1 MLTKDD
7 RALDSAAEVLV
18 KSFSAC
24 YDIYRLEAQ
33 ETAGQGKL
41 PVTARCE
48 YYERSEKY
56 VLSRRAE
63 LWSAN
68 GEEFLYIVKVP
79 RLTLQLFEQYRD
91 QILADGKSRLHIGPG
106 HMYSYITPVFVC
118 DHCDEDARRA
128 LKKCRIY
135 QSFKFSFHGWMD
147 FHTAVAELSTSRID
161 ANSGGH
167 ELKKTLKQIY
177 KW

>member
-1 MLTKDD
+1 MLTKDHGN
-7 RALDSAAEVLV
+7 LDSAAETLV

-24 YDIYRLEAQ
+24 YDIYRQ
-33 ETAGQGKL
+33 ESQAETGPGKL

-48 YYERSEKY
+48 YYEHSEKY
-56 VLSRRAE
+56 VLSRKAE

-68 GEEFLYIVKVP
+68 GEEFLYIIKVP
-79 RLTLQLFEQYRD
+79 HLTLQLFEQYRD
-91 QILADGKSRLHIGPG
+91 QILEDGRSRLHIGPG

-118 DHCDEDARRA
+118 DRCDEDARRA
-128 LKKCRIY
+128 LKKCRIH

-147 FHTAVAELSTSRID
+147 FHTAVAELSSSRID
-161 ANSGGH
+161 GNSGGH
-167 ELKKTLKQIY
+167 QLKKILKQIY